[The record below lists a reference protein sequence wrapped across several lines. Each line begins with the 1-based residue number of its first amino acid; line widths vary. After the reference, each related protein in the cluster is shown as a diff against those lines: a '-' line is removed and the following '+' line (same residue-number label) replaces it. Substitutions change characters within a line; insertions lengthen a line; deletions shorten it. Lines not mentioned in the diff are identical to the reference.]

1 MAGLSSVC
9 PMMRKLRSN
18 FRMIMQRVTIFIA
31 AALVAAALSA
41 SASADDKPA
50 AKIETRNIEASVSI
64 DDGLKAYPGLYDN
77 LLAEGRRELTKLRA
91 QADKARKEMPELF
104 REGRKHSCE
113 RGYTQR
119 SSIGRYVSV
128 LRADYRDGLGAHP
141 NHQTDTI
148 LWDADA
154 KKRVSIRPF
163 FKETADNGP
172 TMTAMAAAIRAALV
186 VEKKKRETYEAND
199 SGLEA
204 VKPSLL
210 KIGAVALVPST
221 AAGKSAGL
229 VAYFSPYMVGAYAEG
244 DYTVFVPWTAFRQYL
259 SPEGAGLFGGERPL
273 ADAEKD

>member
-1 MAGLSSVC
+1 MKNC
-9 PMMRKLRSN
+9 MMSM
-18 FRMIMQRVTIFIA
+18 FRTALLAASLIA
-31 AALVAAALSA
+31 PNVAL
-41 SASADDKPA
+41 ADDKLA
-50 AKIETRNIEASVSI
+50 AKVGTKNIEASVTI

-77 LLAEGRRELTKLRA
+77 LLAEGRRELAKQRA
-91 QADKARKEMPELF
+91 QADKDRKETPDIF
-104 REGRKHSCE
+104 REGRKYSFE

-128 LRADYRDGLGAHP
+128 LRGDYMDGLGAHP

-172 TMTAMAAAIRAALV
+172 TMTAVAAAIRAALV
-186 VEKKKRETYEAND
+186 VEKKQRETYEEND
-199 SGLEA
+199 SGIDA

-210 KIGAVALVPST
+210 KIGAIALAPST
-221 AAGKSAGL
+221 EAGKSAGL
-229 VAYFSPYMVGAYAEG
+229 VSYFSPYIVGAYAEG

-259 SPEGAGLFGGERPL
+259 SLEGAALFGGERP
-273 ADAEKD
+273 AGDAEKD